1 MENIEV
7 LKKVLIAIVHQV
19 EVFMSDEMKIETEF
33 DGEYRSVDKVE
44 LKKYTTTIG
53 IGGTLSLL
61 FYATYNEL
69 LLDTMTRRLA
79 YGEIKEDEFFELR
92 DSAAGE
98 ISNMIIGQSL
108 SHFPNQ
114 GRGVSITPPVTIED
128 AKSIV
133 KTNGAGIISAVL
145 STPYGNMEL
154 NVIGSAKGEWNA

>member
-69 LLDTMTRRLA
+69 LLDTMTR
-79 YGEIKEDEFFELR
+79 
-92 DSAAGE
+92 
-98 ISNMIIGQSL
+98 
-108 SHFPNQ
+108 
-114 GRGVSITPPVTIED
+114 
-128 AKSIV
+128 
-133 KTNGAGIISAVL
+133 
-145 STPYGNMEL
+145 
-154 NVIGSAKGEWNA
+154 

>member
-69 LLDTMTRRLA
+69 LLDTMTRRVA
-79 YGEIKEDEFFELR
+79 YGEINEDEFFELR

-98 ISNMIIGQSL
+98 IANMIIGQSL

>member
-19 EVFMSDEMKIETEF
+19 EVFLSDEMKIETKF
-33 DGEYRSVDKVE
+33 DCEYRSVDKVE

-98 ISNMIIGQSL
+98 IANMIIGQSL